1 MEYVTDVVSFASD
14 PEGFYTA
21 ESDCL
26 IRQVGG
32 ELYRFDYTAGQ
43 SEYRDYLIA
52 VESIME
58 KQKVVLSSIG
68 EMDVVYMLRVQLERM
83 ENAPLPSLREYAMLY
98 GIDEGSIAECVGYL
112 AIDTSVS
119 ADEVTVMVMKDE
131 ESAIAAEEAC
141 RNRMAD
147 QIAACANYCP
157 DQVPRLEKAVILRRG
172 STVLLAAANP
182 ERLPKALEELGLN

>member
-1 MEYVTDVVSFASD
+1 MKRFGPACLAILILCALMCACSPKESLASYTVSDAQ
-14 PEGFYTA
+14 A
-21 ESDCL
+21 L
-26 IRQVGG
+26 VN
-32 ELYRFDYTAGQ
+32 AGVC
-43 SEYRDYLIA
+43 D
-52 VESIME
+52 
-58 KQKVVLSSIG
+58 G
-68 EMDVVYMLRVQLERM
+68 EMEPVDAFIV
-83 ENAPLPSLREYAMLY
+83 SMLY
-98 GIDEGSIAECVGYL
+98 GIDEGSITECVGYL

-119 ADEVTVMVMKDE
+119 ADEVTVLVMKDE

-157 DQVPRLEKAVILRRG
+157 DQAPRLEKAVILRRG